1 MVTKMS
7 TPEYDLWVHWKN
19 RNGKKYSSKES
30 DYRMS
35 VFHGNYLKI
44 KSHMSN
50 PDRTY
55 DMDFNQFMDLT
66 QAEFAKFYLG
76 YKGKVTGKSSTG
88 VAASSP
94 SSVDWRG
101 KGVIT
106 PIKNQ
111 GQCGSCWAFSTTGSV
126 EGLYA

>member
-1 MVTKMS
+1 
-7 TPEYDLWVHWKN
+7 
-19 RNGKKYSSKES
+19 
-30 DYRMS
+30 
-35 VFHGNYLKI
+35 
-44 KSHMSN
+44 MSN

-76 YKGKVTGKSSTG
+76 YKGKVTGKVASS
-88 VAASSP
+88 VSVSSP